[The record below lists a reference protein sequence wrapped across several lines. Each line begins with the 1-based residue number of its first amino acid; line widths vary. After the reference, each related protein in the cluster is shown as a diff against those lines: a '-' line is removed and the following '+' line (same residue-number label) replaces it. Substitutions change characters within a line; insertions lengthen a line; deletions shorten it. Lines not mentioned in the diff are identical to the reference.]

1 MLSSKGFSFLS
12 GSFIAVLSSAI
23 LFPYPPLVLLSLF
36 LFFTSAFHVIIV
48 HSSYL
53 SKMRP
58 EDFIVHTAVSNTFST
73 VEKEIGVEVE
83 VIYKGGRRVFC
94 EIENSRSDALT
105 IKGKAQW
112 AGVLDTPQSSI
123 RMSYSVSTPT
133 RGVYNLGP
141 VFIRATDEHDLCL
154 KEIKMGPIYELVFT
168 PRIKRTRA
176 ILKGSKAA
184 SLLFHEGS
192 APNRFIGLEEDFAEV
207 KKYTLGDRMKH
218 IDWKAVARSWTD
230 DLYVRSFERR
240 KQAEVLLVL
249 WGNPLEPVYDRLA
262 EAATS
267 FAEFFLDAGDRV
279 GLVTSGPHIVSIAP
293 AGGKVHLRSVM
304 RGISEAAYSSDPE
317 PASRELS
324 KLLIRTGRFTTVI
337 LFGWPEKELFET
349 LVDVYKIYR
358 NRVII
363 LTPTFS
369 STAKLV
375 GVTDPESQLEK
386 VDATWENSV
395 LKGFLEGVLVVPAS
409 VENLEGSLVQALK
422 LFGRRREFAA

>member
-12 GSFIAVLSSAI
+12 GSFLTLLSSAI

-36 LFFTSAFHVIIV
+36 LFFTSAFHVITL

-53 SKMRP
+53 SKIRP

-73 VEKEIGVEVE
+73 VEKEIRVEVE

-105 IKGKAQW
+105 IKGKAHW
-112 AGVLDTPQSSI
+112 AGVLDASQSSI
-123 RMSYSVSTPT
+123 RISYSVSTPT
-133 RGVYNLGP
+133 RGVYDLGP
-141 VFIRATDEHDLCL
+141 VLIRATDEHDLCL
-154 KEIKMGPIYELVFT
+154 KEMKSGPIYELVFI
-168 PRIKRTRA
+168 PRIKKTRA

-192 APNRFIGLEEDFAEV
+192 APNRFAGLEEDFAEV
-207 KKYTLGDRMKH
+207 RKYTLGDRMKH
-218 IDWKAVARSWTD
+218 IDWKAVARSGTD
-230 DLYVRSFERR
+230 DLYVRTFERR
-240 KQAEVLLVL
+240 KQADVLLVL
-249 WGNPLEPVYDRLA
+249 SGNPLERVHDRLV

-267 FAEFFLDAGDRV
+267 FAESFIDAGDRV
-279 GLVTSGPHIVSIAP
+279 GLLTSGPHVVSIAP
-293 AGGKVHLRSVM
+293 AGGKVHLRNVM
-304 RGISEAAYSSDPE
+304 RGISEAAYSSDAE
-317 PASRELS
+317 PALRELS
-324 KLLIRTGRFTTVI
+324 KLLVRTRRFTTVI
-337 LFGWPEKELFET
+337 LFGWPEKEIFEA
-349 LVDVYKIYR
+349 LVDAYKIYR

-369 STAKLV
+369 STAKLL
-375 GVTDPESQLEK
+375 GVTDPEARLEK

-395 LKGFLEGVLVVPAS
+395 LEGFLEGVLVVMAS

-422 LFGRRREFAA
+422 LLERRREFAA